1 MRQQRASSSMTQ
13 APCCSWAGGCSAL
26 TEQSLLGKSSWL
38 KQLLK
43 LLVLLMVL
51 HALARDGGSLERH
64 PHSRG
69 DTGERGGT
77 GPCGTY
83 TSDPGL
89 SRPNGGV
96 EKTKPPGCCVT
107 GILQGRFPHPQGNF
121 HFHLPQQFSRPP
133 QVALAAQLALNSGRW
148 DFYPP
153 SEVKVLLQLKRATWC
168 DGRNAMF
175 EPSDERATSKL
186 NPSSWQ
192 RAESKALQK
201 INQESVLYS

>member
-1 MRQQRASSSMTQ
+1 MRQQRASSSVTQ

-64 PHSRG
+64 PHSQG

-96 EKTKPPGCCVT
+96 EKTKPPWVLCDWNFAGQVSPPT
-107 GILQGRFPHPQGNF
+107 GYFSFSSASAVQQTPSGSTCSTTRFELG
-121 HFHLPQQFSRPP
+121 
-133 QVALAAQLALNSGRW
+133 
-148 DFYPP
+148 
-153 SEVKVLLQLKRATWC
+153 LLGFLSP
-168 DGRNAMF
+168 F
-175 EPSDERATSKL
+175 
-186 NPSSWQ
+186 
-192 RAESKALQK
+192 
-201 INQESVLYS
+201 